1 MVLTTKELIKM
12 KQNKT
17 NKIAAFL
24 LISLI
29 VFSCAGNGK
38 KNEENKGPQIEY
50 RVVESASGD
59 VESEEIWATKDG
71 QIQNTRIEV
80 LGIAWIIDQHDY
92 DGDGLEEAY
101 VGQSSGGSAI
111 LPPFIVFYD
120 KESNIFRKTE
130 FNNFDV
136 ILNDSVEEWNG
147 KWSFTGGNESHNERF
162 IFEGGRIMKVE
173 SYTRPKPE
181 GAETLLTLSPSK
193 MFGSEM
199 EAEAGEKKTAS
210 YDLDGDGK
218 NEIIEC
224 EYLHGILWGDPERDR
239 KPTMHIT
246 IYWSKGFTSDL
257 TGEEYWLEMNV
268 LSTKT
273 NGVNDLTNGQ
283 KGVTYRWDGRQY
295 KQQ

>member
-1 MVLTTKELIKM
+1 MMIRNKINKGMVLLLM
-12 KQNKT
+12 SLN
-17 NKIAAFL
+17 
-24 LISLI
+24 LIS
-29 VFSCAGNGK
+29 CASNDK
-38 KNEENKGPQIEY
+38 KSEENKGYAIEY

-59 VESEEIWATKDG
+59 IDGEELWATKDG
-71 QIQNTRIEV
+71 QFQNT
-80 LGIAWIIDQHDY
+80 GIGDVVCWIIDQRDY
-92 DGDGLEEAY
+92 DGDGLEEAFI
-101 VGQSSGGSAI
+101 GESSGGSASWSS
-111 LPPFIVFYD
+111 IVFYD
-120 KESNIFRKTE
+120 KESNTFRKVE
-130 FNNFDV
+130 FRNLDV
-136 ILNDSVEEWNG
+136 SLNDSVEEWNG

-199 EAEAGEKKTAS
+199 EAETGDKKTTS

-224 EYLHGILWGDPERDR
+224 EYMHGILWGDPERDR

-246 IYWSKGFTSDL
+246 IYWSKGSASDL